1 MTTAIDH
8 FVKRLALPEGGVD
21 LRAELVALQR
31 ARMRQAL
38 DKSAG
43 DLAKAARLLRM
54 SRAELVR
61 LESRLTDGE
70 STLPAART
78 PGASE
83 VLDPSSVSRI
93 VGGVE
98 RISAAV
104 IRRLAD
110 EGLDEGA
117 ITQRVGCNPFIVE
130 KVLRERTRR
139 EIERLDRDE
148 KLTPKQIADRLRIP
162 INRVRRVLVAHDLGA
177 LARRASG
184 GQDQ

>member
-1 MTTAIDH
+1 MTTAIDS
-8 FVKRLALPEGGVD
+8 FVKRLALPEGGID
-21 LRAELVALQR
+21 LRAELVTLQR

-38 DKSAG
+38 EKSGG
-43 DLAKAARLLRM
+43 DLARAARLLRM

-61 LESRLTDGE
+61 LESRLTDD
-70 STLPAART
+70 STLPAASA
-78 PGASE
+78 PGDPGTI
-83 VLDPSSVSRI
+83 DPSSVSRI

-110 EGLDEGA
+110 EGLDETA
-117 ITQRVGCNPFIVE
+117 ITNRVGCNPFIVE
-130 KVLRERTRR
+130 KVLRDRTKR

-148 KLTPKQIADRLRIP
+148 KLTPQQIADRLRIP

-177 LARRASG
+177 LAHRASG
-184 GQDQ
+184 GQNQ

>member
-1 MTTAIDH
+1 MTTAIDS
-8 FVKRLALPEGGVD
+8 FVKRLALPEGGID
-21 LRAELVALQR
+21 LRAELVTLQR

-38 DKSAG
+38 EKSGG
-43 DLAKAARLLRM
+43 DLARAARLLRM

-61 LESRLTDGE
+61 LESRLTDGD
-70 STLPAART
+70 STLPAARG
-78 PGASE
+78 PGDPQAI
-83 VLDPSSVSRI
+83 DPSSISRI

-110 EGLDEGA
+110 EGLDETA
-117 ITQRVGCNPFIVE
+117 ITNRVGCNPFIVE
-130 KVLRERTRR
+130 KVLRDRTKR

-162 INRVRRVLVAHDLGA
+162 INRVRRVLVAHDIGA
-177 LARRASG
+177 LAHRASG
-184 GQDQ
+184 GQNQ